1 VAIKFTIH
9 NKKKT
14 AFKKLLLQDERE
26 AKEKLTKEQV
36 FYQKEDAKLQNDVL
50 ENQRKKQL
58 VSEWIKSNPK
68 EYEQLLLEKGAIHL
82 VRAYVQINILKI

>member
-1 VAIKFTIH
+1 MAIKFTIH

-68 EYEQLLLEKGAIHL
+68 EYEQLLL
-82 VRAYVQINILKI
+82 